1 MNKKN
6 AIKMHKKF
14 FLFLTSFLLI
24 GFNLVYAEGFNY
36 PYLEIDSFSTKEF
49 KGSNQTWGITQNS
62 DGRMYFANQGGIL
75 IYDGKTWKTV
85 FAEKDAPARSISFSP
100 DGRLLIGTMGDV
112 GKLISNI
119 EGKPYYVSL
128 LSEEQ
133 NNKISD
139 SQVVY
144 EVIPLSE
151 QEILLRT
158 KNSLYIHSDNEL
170 KTIKN
175 PQKYKFGV
183 AKYID
188 NEIYVYCI
196 GHGIC
201 RVNGESLKIIEGTQS
216 FNNSGLGINYF
227 EKISA
232 EEMLLVTRREGIFI
246 LNNGD
251 LRKIDISNNLLNST
265 NIYRGIRLRNG
276 NLALATYDGIF
287 ILDNSINPIIHIDR
301 NSGLL
306 ADNVRSLFEDG
317 DGNLWAGLNNGIS
330 KIKISSPIKSYP
342 QKFAGIN
349 SKTRD
354 MAIFND
360 TVFIATDIGIKK
372 LTINYDILRE
382 QFDNVIPDDLKTQV
396 WGLVPL
402 DGSLF
407 IASNFGLGK
416 FIDGKYINEIDFKI
430 TGRVYNIEISKY
442 LPKTLFL
449 ATAKGL
455 FIYEPDSNNILSVK
469 LDKGKVWV
477 LKEDVL
483 NGSLWT
489 KIIGEGVYKIDLSN
503 YYKNSKNITV
513 KKYTHEDGLPDNTYR
528 SLVFNYIN
536 DKILLGT
543 KYGTFYLDEDKNKFI
558 NFGGDENNTE
568 FFNSF
573 IKYSEQ
579 LGDVAWLGIE
589 DKSELGRNVSF
600 FSLDN
605 NFQVNP
611 LPLTSLGNEF
621 NLKFYPI
628 GNQVVITSSAGL
640 SVVEKNLVTVN
651 PLGKTFINEAL
662 VNNRSFLN
670 AGTLK
675 VFHGGDVDLPDE
687 FSYDQ
692 NKFNFSIAATDYS
705 NENEILFRYKLIGVD
720 DFSNWAKNNY
730 VTYTNLLPGL
740 YKLVVES
747 KNYFGQQLQPYEY
760 EFTITPPWW
769 QSKIFYLSE
778 ILFFLILLSVTL
790 FLKKSGKATIIATSI
805 SFMMILALFEYINFL
820 VDPLILLYS
829 NGVPVFTIFSKII
842 LGVILLPLERLMNKM
857 LDYVSN
863 SNFFQKLTSIKK

>member
-1 MNKKN
+1 MNCN
-6 AIKMHKKF
+6 LINNIIIN
-14 FLFLTSFLLI
+14 FLLILTSFLLI
-24 GFNLVYAEGFNY
+24 GFNFVYAEEFNY
-36 PYLEIDSFSTKEF
+36 PYFDIDSFTTKEF
-49 KGSNQTWGITQNS
+49 KGSNQTWGITQGS

-75 IYDGKTWKTV
+75 IYDGKTWKTI

-128 LSEEQ
+128 LSEEE

-139 SQVVY
+139 SQIVY

-151 QEILLRT
+151 QKILLRT
-158 KNSLYIHSDNEL
+158 KNSLYIQSDNEF

-175 PQKYKFGV
+175 PQKLKFGV

-196 GHGIC
+196 DHGLC
-201 RVNGESLKIIEGTQS
+201 RVDNETIKIIEGTES
-216 FNNSGLGINYF
+216 FNNAGLGINYF

-232 EEMLLVTRREGIFI
+232 EEILIVTRREGIFI
-246 LNNGD
+246 LKQGE

-287 ILDNSINPIIHIDR
+287 ILNRSINPIIHIDR

-306 ADNVRSLFEDG
+306 DDNVRSLYEDD

-330 KIKISSPIKSYP
+330 KIKLSSPIKSYP
-342 QKFAGIN
+342 QELAGIN

-372 LTINYDILRE
+372 LTINNDILRE
-382 QFDNVIPDDLKTQV
+382 QFDEVVPDKLKTQV
-396 WGLVPL
+396 WDLVPL
-402 DGSLF
+402 DETLF

-416 FIDGKYINEIDFKI
+416 FEDGKYLNEIDFKI
-430 TGRVYNIEISKY
+430 TGRVYKIKLSEY

-449 ATAKGL
+449 AAEKGL
-455 FIYEPDSNNILSVK
+455 FLYDPDSNNILNVK

-483 NGSLWT
+483 NGFLWT

-503 YYKNSKNITV
+503 FNKDRKIFTV
-513 KKYTHEDGLPDNTYR
+513 KKYTHEDGLPDDTYR

-536 DKILLGT
+536 DKILIGT
-543 KYGTFYLDEDKNKFI
+543 KYGTFYLDEDTNKFL
-558 NFGGDENNTE
+558 NFEGNQDNKE
-568 FFNSF
+568 FFNSY

-579 LGDVAWLGIE
+579 LGDIAWLGIE
-589 DKSELGRNVSF
+589 DKSESGRSVSF

-605 NFQVNP
+605 NFQVHP
-611 LPLTSLGNEF
+611 LPLTSLSNEF
-621 NLKFYPI
+621 NFEFYPI
-628 GNQVVITSSAGL
+628 RNQVVITSSAGL
-640 SVVEKNLVTVN
+640 SVVEKNLVTIE
-651 PLGKTFINEAL
+651 PSGKTFINEAL

-670 AGTLK
+670 SGTLK
-675 VFHGGDVDLPDE
+675 VFHGGDAALPDK
-687 FSYDQ
+687 FSHDQ
-692 NKFNFSIAATDYS
+692 NKLNFSITATDYS

-720 DFSNWAKNNY
+720 DFSNWTKNNY
-730 VTYTNLLPGL
+730 VTYTNLSPGE
-740 YKLVVES
+740 YKLIIES
-747 KNYFGQQLQPYEY
+747 KNYLGQDLKPFEY

-769 QSKIFYLSE
+769 ETNIFYISE
-778 ILFFLILLSVTL
+778 ICFFILL
-790 FLKKSGKATIIATSI
+790 FLVIIYTKKSSRGSKIATSLI
-805 SFMMILALFEYINFL
+805 FL
-820 VDPLILLYS
+820 VILIIFEIVNTKLDPLVDAVS
-829 NGVPVFTIFSKII
+829 GGVPVFAFASKIV
-842 LGVILLPLERLMNKM
+842 LALLLEPLVGFSTTMI
-857 LDYVSN
+857 D
-863 SNFFQKLTSIKK
+863 KLTGEVKEAA